1 MTLTTPP
8 SAPNRREPA
17 WEIARLFPNQGEW
30 TEGDYLTLNRW
41 TNRPVELA
49 DGQVEVLEMPTRT
62 HQRLVLR
69 VRDEFRSLCEPKGLG
84 EALVAPYPVRLREG
98 KFREPDV
105 VFMLMEHADR
115 LREDFADGAD
125 LVVDVVSEDRSRD
138 LVTKRTEYAGAG
150 IAEYLDRGPARTA
163 GNGAAIVRRSLCHAR
178 RMGAGGT
185 RGVCSA
191 ARLRP
196 QRGSHIRSGWGS
208 VKPADYL
215 DGFRPAT

>member
-1 MTLTTPP
+1 MTLTTTPP
-8 SAPNRREPA
+8 TPNRREPA

-69 VRDEFRSLCEPKGLG
+69 VRDEFRSFCEPRNLG

-98 KFREPDV
+98 RFREPDV
-105 VFMLMEHADR
+105 VFVLTEHADR
-115 LREDFADGAD
+115 LGEDFADGAD
-125 LVVDVVSEDRSRD
+125 LVVEVLSEDRTRD

-150 IAEYLDRGPARTA
+150 IAEYWIVDARERRVMVLRLSGGAYVVHGEWGPGERVESALLPGFGMDVDR
-163 GNGAAIVRRSLCHAR
+163 IF
-178 RMGAGGT
+178 
-185 RGVCSA
+185 SA
-191 ARLRP
+191 AEGR
-196 QRGSHIRSGWGS
+196 
-208 VKPADYL
+208 
-215 DGFRPAT
+215 

>member
-69 VRDEFRSLCEPKGLG
+69 VRDEFRSFCEPRGLG

-98 KFREPDV
+98 KFREPDI
-105 VFMLMEHADR
+105 VFMLAEHADR
-115 LREDFADGAD
+115 FGEDFADGAD
-125 LVVDVVSEDRSRD
+125 LVVEVVSEDRSRD
-138 LVTKRTEYAGAG
+138 LVTKRTEYAEAG
-150 IAEYLDRGPARTA
+150 IAEYW
-163 GNGAAIVRRSLCHAR
+163 IVDPREGRVMVLRLS
-178 RMGAGGT
+178 GGT
-185 RGVCSA
+185 YVLHGEWGRGERAESA
-191 ARLRP
+191 LLP
-196 QRGSHIRSGWGS
+196 
-208 VKPADYL
+208 
-215 DGFRPAT
+215 GFDIAVDRIFAAAEPR